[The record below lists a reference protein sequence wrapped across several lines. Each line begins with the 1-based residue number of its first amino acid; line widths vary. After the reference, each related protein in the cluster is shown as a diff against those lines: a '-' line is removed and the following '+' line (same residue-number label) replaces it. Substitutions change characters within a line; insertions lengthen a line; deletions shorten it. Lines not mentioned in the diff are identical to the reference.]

1 MKGFDLNY
9 KKLKR
14 IQKLDEMFV
23 LANKVKDNI
32 DLLQKI
38 TASL

>member
-14 IQKLDEMFV
+14 IQKLDEMFF